1 MRESNESFDVTQ
13 ASHTEGEET
22 PFVLNEPTKITLITV
37 GVVAAVVSAATVAY
51 IFWRRSQHLP
61 PQVESVQQLLDR
73 YHEQV
78 RHLQD
83 RLDELSSPA

>member
-37 GVVAAVVSAATVAY
+37 GVVA
-51 IFWRRSQHLP
+51 
-61 PQVESVQQLLDR
+61 SVQQLLDR